1 MSLLLLMVVGI
12 SAGFINGLLG
22 TGGGIVLVFV
32 FGRYLKN
39 MDKKD
44 VFALTLTVTIVLS
57 VVSAFVYYL
66 KGGLEIKLGVQYG
79 VCAIPGGIIGAY
91 LLDKLKANTVR
102 KAFGLLVIWAGLNM
116 VGVMKWG

>member
-1 MSLLLLMVVGI
+1 MVVGI

-57 VVSAFVYYL
+57 VVSAVVYYM

-102 KAFGLLVIWAGLNM
+102 KAFGVLVIWAGLNM
-116 VGVMKWG
+116 IGVMKWG